1 MSVIDL
7 KTAREKLEKRS
18 ASQCQSTQNTGSD
31 QTGQLP
37 TEDEML
43 EVVMAVYNLLMT
55 AKQRPFTTKSDM
67 ARAAADV
74 VALCASEQLLS
85 TMMPD
90 GHFTNVWM
98 ITEDGLQWLEGAND
112 ALAPR
117 H

>member
-1 MSVIDL
+1 
-7 KTAREKLEKRS
+7 
-18 ASQCQSTQNTGSD
+18 
-31 QTGQLP
+31 
-37 TEDEML
+37 
-43 EVVMAVYNLLMT
+43 
-55 AKQRPFTTKSDM
+55 M